1 MSDHMPKVWNVEGRA
16 AEPAVTNG
24 VDRGGRGMRRGEHGV
39 ARTATRRPRAPRL
52 RPMDLWLLAIGGL
65 IVLSVGLLSSCA
77 VVPQYQRGE
86 LADPIMSY
94 ERDER
99 LEQRELHWM
108 EAREASSGGN
118 GGAGGGCACN

>member
-1 MSDHMPKVWNVEGRA
+1 MSDHMPKVWNVEGQ
-16 AEPAVTNG
+16 AV
-24 VDRGGRGMRRGEHGV
+24 GRGLIDRVGPRARVGRRASRGV
-39 ARTATRRPRAPRL
+39 ASRHSLRVRVPRL

-65 IVLSVGLLSSCA
+65 IVLSVGLLSGCA